1 MKRITLLHLTFTG
14 DNKEPASIDFGPS
27 VTVIHGPSDTGKSF
41 IVDAID
47 FVLGAGEL
55 KEIPERKGY
64 TRVLLGME
72 LPNGER
78 ITLARSVDSVDGSKV
93 YLYQSC
99 IRDESSIAPDQ
110 KLAAKHDIKKANS
123 ISRFLLGQI
132 GLDEKKVRK
141 NKNNATHTLS
151 FRDITRLCL
160 IDEIKIQSEHKPGF
174 SGQFTNKTK
183 EASVLKLI
191 LTGKDD
197 SDLIAVPTPQQ
208 KKLLRKA
215 QEEVVQQMLRQ
226 IGLQLKGVDKPNNL
240 SEQLDRLNAEIDER
254 NAKLEP
260 LLKERNELLT
270 VYKKRQTEEDSC
282 SVEESEAK
290 TLRGRFTILEKQ
302 YESDLARLEMIEETG
317 NLLGYFQ
324 QGSCVFCGAEPSRQ
338 HLEPECG
345 GAGNILSNS
354 VKAETQ
360 KTMGLLDDL
369 RATIEH
375 LDARISDLQRAIDTS
390 RQEIESIEQQINRID
405 AKMNLGTK
413 SLQEL
418 LAERS
423 EVEKYLG
430 FYEQVM
436 TYNNML
442 QQITDE
448 AASKTK
454 PEVTGLSQS
463 VEEDFSKQLAE
474 RLVAWGYPSAES
486 VRYDSQKY
494 DIVADG
500 QSRSAH
506 GKGVRAILHAAFTI
520 TLAQYCFKRGMPFPG
535 FVVLD
540 SPLVTYRSPDSG
552 EDDELPGELGEA
564 FYRDIQTNF
573 DGQIIVIENTDSLEL
588 TGTETKDICFT
599 KQINEGRYGF
609 LPVVEDDVIK

>member
-47 FVLGAGEL
+47 FVLGAGKL
-55 KEIPERKGY
+55 REIPERKGY

-72 LPNGER
+72 LPNGQR
-78 ITLARSVDSVDGSKV
+78 ITLARSVDEDEV

-99 IRDESSIAPDQ
+99 IRAESSAVPDQ
-110 KLAAKHDIKKANS
+110 KLAAKHNAKKTDN

-132 GLDEKKVRK
+132 GLDQKKVRR
-141 NKNNATHTLS
+141 NKYNATNTLS
-151 FRDITRLCL
+151 FRDLIRLCL
-160 IDEIKIQSEHKPGF
+160 IDEIKIQSEYKPGF
-174 SGQFTNKTK
+174 SGLPVNETK

-191 LTGKDD
+191 LTGEDD
-197 SDLIAVPTPQQ
+197 SALIAVPTPQQ
-208 KKLLRKA
+208 KKLLREA
-215 QEEVVQQMLRQ
+215 QQEIVKRMLLEIEPQ
-226 IGLQLKGVDKPNNL
+226 LQNVAAPKNL

-270 VYKKRQTEEDSC
+270 VYKKWQTEEDSC
-282 SVEESEAK
+282 SVEESEAE

-324 QGSCVFCGAEPSRQ
+324 QDICVFCGAEPSKQ

-345 GAGNILSNS
+345 GAGNLLSNS
-354 VKAETQ
+354 VEAETQ
-360 KTMGLLDDL
+360 KTLGLLDDL
-369 RATIEH
+369 RVTIEH
-375 LDARISDLQRAIDTS
+375 LDARIIELQGVIDTS
-390 RQEIESIEQQINRID
+390 RQEIESIEQQINIID
-405 AKMNLGTK
+405 AKMNLGTQ

-418 LAERS
+418 LAKRS
-423 EVEKYLG
+423 EVEKHLG
-430 FYEQVM
+430 FYEQVK

-448 AASKTK
+448 AASKTA

-494 DIVADG
+494 DIVAG
-500 QSRSAH
+500 EHPRSAH

-588 TGTETKDICFT
+588 IGTETKEICFT
-599 KQINEGRYGF
+599 KQTNEGRYGF
-609 LPVVEDDVIK
+609 LPAVENEVVK

>member
-14 DNKEPASIDFGPS
+14 DNKEPASIDFSPS

-78 ITLARSVDSVDGSKV
+78 ITLARSVDGGKV

-99 IRDESSIAPDQ
+99 IRDASSIAPDQ
-110 KLAAKHDIKKANS
+110 ELAPKHDTKKTDN

-132 GLDEKKVRK
+132 GLDGKKVRK
-141 NKNNATHTLS
+141 SKHNVTNTLS
-151 FRDITRLCL
+151 FRDLIRLCL
-160 IDEIKIQSEHKPGF
+160 IDEIKIQSKDKPGF
-174 SGQFTNKTK
+174 SGQSIHETK
-183 EASVLKLI
+183 EASVIKLI
-191 LTGKDD
+191 LTGEDD

-208 KKLLRKA
+208 KRLLREA
-215 QEEVVQQMLRQ
+215 QQEIVQRMLRE
-226 IGLQLKGVDKPNNL
+226 IELQLQDVAEPKNL
-240 SEQLDRLNAEIDER
+240 SEQLDRLNAEIDVR

-260 LLKERNELLT
+260 LLEERNEFLAI
-270 VYKKRQTEEDSC
+270 YKQRQTENDFRSMEK
-282 SVEESEAK
+282 SEAE
-290 TLRGRFTILEKQ
+290 TLRSRFTILEKQ

-573 DGQIIVIENTDSLEL
+573 DGQVIVIENTDSLEL
-588 TGTETKDICFT
+588 IGTETKEICFT
-599 KQINEGRYGF
+599 KQTNEGRYGF
-609 LPVVEDDVIK
+609 LPAVENEVVK

>member
-14 DNKEPASIDFGPS
+14 NNKEPASIDFGPS

-78 ITLARSVDSVDGSKV
+78 ITLARPVDGGNNV

-99 IRDESSIAPDQ
+99 IRDESSATPDQ
-110 KLAAKHDIKKANS
+110 KLAARHDPKKMDN
-123 ISRFLLGQI
+123 ISRFLLSQI
-132 GLDEKKVRK
+132 GLDGKKVRK
-141 NKNNATHTLS
+141 SKHNVTNTLS
-151 FRDITRLCL
+151 FRDLIRLCL
-160 IDEIKIQSEHKPGF
+160 IDEIKIQSKYKPGF
-174 SGQFTNKTK
+174 SGQSTNKTK
-183 EASVLKLI
+183 EASVLKLV
-191 LTGKDD
+191 LTGEDD
-197 SDLIAVPTPQQ
+197 SALIAVPTPQQ
-208 KKLLRKA
+208 KKLLREA
-215 QEEVVQQMLRQ
+215 QQEIVKRMLLEIEPQ
-226 IGLQLKGVDKPNNL
+226 LQDVDEPKNL

-260 LLKERNELLT
+260 LLKARNELLT
-270 VYKKRQTEEDSC
+270 VYKQRQTEKDSC
-282 SVEESEAK
+282 SVEESEAE

-302 YESDLARLEMIEETG
+302 YESDLARLEMIKETG

-324 QGSCVFCGAEPSRQ
+324 QGICVFCGAEPSKQ

-345 GAGNILSNS
+345 GAGNLLSNS
-354 VKAETQ
+354 VEAETQ
-360 KTMGLLDDL
+360 KTLGLLDDL
-369 RATIEH
+369 RVTIEH
-375 LDARISDLQRAIDTS
+375 LDARIIELQGVIDTS
-390 RQEIESIEQQINRID
+390 RQEIESIEQQINIID
-405 AKMNLGTK
+405 AKMNLGTQ

-418 LAERS
+418 LAKRS

-430 FYEQVM
+430 FYEQVK
-436 TYNNML
+436 TYKNML

-448 AASKTK
+448 AASKTT
-454 PEVTGLSQS
+454 PEVTGLNQS

-494 DIVADG
+494 DIVAG
-500 QSRSAH
+500 EHPRSAH

-588 TGTETKDICFT
+588 IGAETKEICFT

-609 LPVVEDDVIK
+609 LPAVENEVVK

>member
-1 MKRITLLHLTFTG
+1 MKRIKLLHLTFTG
-14 DNKEPASIDFGPS
+14 DNKEPASIDFGS
-27 VTVIHGPSDTGKSF
+27 STTVIHGPSDTGKSF

-47 FVLGAGEL
+47 FVLGARKL
-55 KEIPERKGY
+55 REIPEQKGY
-64 TRVLLGME
+64 TRILLGLE
-72 LPNGER
+72 IPTGEH
-78 ITLARSVDSVDGSKV
+78 ITLARSVKGGDVD
-93 YLYQSC
+93 LYTSC
-99 IRDESSIAPDQ
+99 IRVETSIVADR
-110 KLAAKHDIKKANS
+110 KLVATHDAKKANS

-141 NKNNATHTLS
+141 SKHNVTNTLS

-160 IDEIKIQSEHKPGF
+160 IDEIRIQSEHKPGF
-174 SGQFTNKTK
+174 SGQFTHKTK

-191 LTGKDD
+191 LTGEDD
-197 SDLIAVPTPQQ
+197 SNLIAVPTPQQ
-208 KKLLRKA
+208 KKLLREA
-215 QEEVVQQMLRQ
+215 QQEIVQRMLRD
-226 IGLQLKGVDKPNNL
+226 IELQLQGVAEPKNL
-240 SEQLDRLNAEIDER
+240 SEQLDRLNGEIDER

-270 VYKKRQTEEDSC
+270 VYKKRQTENDIRSMEK
-282 SVEESEAK
+282 SEAE
-290 TLRGRFTILEKQ
+290 TLRRRFTILEKQ

-317 NLLGYFQ
+317 NLLGYLQ
-324 QGSCVFCGAEPSRQ
+324 QDICVFCGAEPSKQ

-345 GAGNILSNS
+345 GAGNALRNS
-354 VKAETQ
+354 VEAETQ
-360 KTMGLLDDL
+360 KTLGLRDDL
-369 RATIEH
+369 RVTIEH
-375 LDARISDLQRAIDTS
+375 LDARIIELQGVIDTS
-390 RQEIESIEQQINRID
+390 RQKIESIEQKINIID

-448 AASKTK
+448 AAPKTK

-573 DGQIIVIENTDSLEL
+573 DGQVIVIENTDSLEL
-588 TGTETKDICFT
+588 IGTETKEICFT
-599 KQINEGRYGF
+599 KQTNEGRYGF
-609 LPVVEDDVIK
+609 LPAVENEVVK

>member
-1 MKRITLLHLTFTG
+1 MHLTFTG

-47 FVLGAGEL
+47 FVLGAGNL
-55 KEIPERKGY
+55 REIPERKGY

-72 LPNGER
+72 LPNGQH
-78 ITLARSVDSVDGSKV
+78 ITLARSVDGGKV

-99 IRDESSIAPDQ
+99 IRDESSIVPNQ
-110 KLAAKHDIKKANS
+110 MLAAKHDAKKTDN
-123 ISRFLLGQI
+123 ISRFLLSQI
-132 GLDEKKVRK
+132 GLDQKKVRK
-141 NKNNATHTLS
+141 NKNNATDTLS
-151 FRDITRLCL
+151 FRDLIHLCL
-160 IDEIKIQSEHKPGF
+160 IDEIKIQSEDNPGF
-174 SGQFTNKTK
+174 SRRPFNKTK

-240 SEQLDRLNAEIDER
+240 SEQLDRLNMKIDER

-270 VYKKRQTEEDSC
+270 AYKQLQTKNDSR
-282 SVEESEAK
+282 SMEESEAS
-290 TLRGRFTILEKQ
+290 TLRRRFTILEKQ

-324 QGSCVFCGAEPSRQ
+324 QGICVFCGAEPSKQ

-345 GAGNILSNS
+345 GAGNLLSNS
-354 VKAETQ
+354 VEAETQ
-360 KTMGLLDDL
+360 KTLGLLDDL
-369 RATIEH
+369 RVTIEH
-375 LDARISDLQRAIDTS
+375 LDARIIELQRTIDTS
-390 RQEIESIEQQINRID
+390 CQEIESIEQQINRID

-418 LAERS
+418 LTERS
-423 EVEKYLG
+423 KIEKYISL
-430 FYEQVM
+430 YEQVR

-486 VRYDSQKY
+486 VRYDSQEY

-500 QSRSAH
+500 QPRSAH

-552 EDDELPGELGEA
+552 EDDELPGELGEV

-573 DGQIIVIENTDSLEL
+573 DGQVIVIENTDSLEL
-588 TGTETKDICFT
+588 IGTETKEICFT
-599 KQINEGRYGF
+599 KQTNEGRYGF
-609 LPVVEDDVIK
+609 LPAVENEVVK

>member
-1 MKRITLLHLTFTG
+1 MKRIKLLHLTFTG

-27 VTVIHGPSDTGKSF
+27 ITVIHGPSDTGKSF

-47 FVLGAGEL
+47 FVLGARKL
-55 KEIPERKGY
+55 REIPEQKGY
-64 TRVLLGME
+64 TRILLGLE
-72 LPNGER
+72 LPTGEH
-78 ITLARSVDSVDGSKV
+78 ITLARSVKGGDVD
-93 YLYQSC
+93 LYTSC
-99 IRDESSIAPDQ
+99 IRVETSIAADR
-110 KLAAKHDIKKANS
+110 KLVAKHDTKKANS

-160 IDEIKIQSEHKPGF
+160 IDEIRIQSEHKPGF
-174 SGQFTNKTK
+174 SGQFTHKTK

-191 LTGKDD
+191 LTGEDD
-197 SDLIAVPTPQQ
+197 SNLIAVPTPQQ
-208 KKLLRKA
+208 KKLLREA
-215 QEEVVQQMLRQ
+215 QQEIVQRMLRD
-226 IGLQLKGVDKPNNL
+226 IELQLQGVAEPKNL
-240 SEQLDRLNAEIDER
+240 SEQLDRLNGEIDER
-254 NAKLEP
+254 NSKLEP
-260 LLKERNELLT
+260 LLKERNELLA
-270 VYKKRQTEEDSC
+270 VYKQRQTENDIRSMEK
-282 SVEESEAK
+282 SEAE
-290 TLRGRFTILEKQ
+290 TLRRRFTILEKQ

-317 NLLGYFQ
+317 NLLGYLQ
-324 QGSCVFCGAEPSRQ
+324 QDICVFCGAEPSKQ

-345 GAGNILSNS
+345 GAGNALRNS
-354 VKAETQ
+354 VEAETQ
-360 KTMGLLDDL
+360 KTLGLRDDL
-369 RATIEH
+369 RVTIEH
-375 LDARISDLQRAIDTS
+375 LDARIIELQGVIDTS
-390 RQEIESIEQQINRID
+390 RQEIESIEQKINIID

-418 LAERS
+418 LVERS
-423 EVEKYLG
+423 EIEKYLG
-430 FYEQVM
+430 LYEQVM

-486 VRYDSQKY
+486 VRYDSQEY

-500 QSRSAH
+500 QPRSAH

-588 TGTETKDICFT
+588 IGTETKEICFT

-609 LPVVEDDVIK
+609 LPAVENEAIK

>member
-14 DNKEPASIDFGPS
+14 NNKEPASIDFGPS

-78 ITLARSVDSVDGSKV
+78 ITLARPVDGGNNV

-99 IRDESSIAPDQ
+99 IRDESSATPDQ
-110 KLAAKHDIKKANS
+110 KLAARHDPKKMDN
-123 ISRFLLGQI
+123 ISRFLLSQI
-132 GLDEKKVRK
+132 GLDGKKVRK
-141 NKNNATHTLS
+141 SKHNVTNTLS
-151 FRDITRLCL
+151 FRDLIRLCL
-160 IDEIKIQSEHKPGF
+160 IDEIKIQSKYKPGF
-174 SGQFTNKTK
+174 SGQSIHETK
-183 EASVLKLI
+183 EASVIKLI
-191 LTGKDD
+191 LTGEDD

-208 KKLLRKA
+208 KRLLREA
-215 QEEVVQQMLRQ
+215 QQEIVQRMLRE
-226 IGLQLKGVDKPNNL
+226 IELQLQDVAEPKNL
-240 SEQLDRLNAEIDER
+240 SEQLDRLNAEIDVR

-260 LLKERNELLT
+260 LLEERNEFLAI
-270 VYKKRQTEEDSC
+270 YKQRQTENDFRSMEK
-282 SVEESEAK
+282 SEAE
-290 TLRGRFTILEKQ
+290 TLRSRFTILEKQ

-324 QGSCVFCGAEPSRQ
+324 QGICVFCGAEPSKQ
-338 HLEPECG
+338 HLDPECG
-345 GAGNILSNS
+345 GAGNVLSNS
-354 VKAETQ
+354 VHAETQ
-360 KTMGLLDDL
+360 KILGLLDDL
-369 RATIEH
+369 RVTIEH
-375 LDARISDLQRAIDTS
+375 LDARISDLQKAIDTS
-390 RQEIESIEQQINRID
+390 HQEIESIEQQINKFD
-405 AKMNLGTK
+405 AKMNLGTR

-454 PEVTGLSQS
+454 PEVTGVSQS

-494 DIVADG
+494 DIVAG
-500 QSRSAH
+500 EQSRSAH

-588 TGTETKDICFT
+588 LGTNTKEICFT

-609 LPVVEDDVIK
+609 LPAVEDEAIE